1 MSDKYFIM
9 DTNALISAALIKN
22 SVNAKAFDKAV
33 FLGKL
38 VFSDETF
45 DEFIEVLF
53 RKKFDRY
60 FLENERYDFIQTV
73 QQNTVFKEPSVQVRV
88 CRDESDDKF
97 LSIALNIKADCLV
110 TGDPDLLV
118 LHPFQDIPI
127 LNAADFLQQ
136 F

>member
-1 MSDKYFIM
+1 MSNRYFVI

-22 SVNAKAFDKAV
+22 SVNAQAFDKAV

-38 VFSDETF
+38 AFSDETF
-45 DEFIEVLF
+45 DEFVEVLF

-60 FLENERYDFIQTV
+60 FLEYERYDFIHTV
-73 QQNTVFKEPSVQVRV
+73 QINTVFKEPSMQVQV
-88 CRDESDDKF
+88 CRDESDDKLF
-97 LSIALNIKADCLV
+97 SVALDVKADCLI

-118 LHPFQDIPI
+118 LHPFRGIPV
-127 LNAADFLQQ
+127 LNAAAFLQQ